1 MNVYSPLRYPGG
13 KRRIAPYLK
22 KILKDNQLCDG
33 VYVEPYAGGA
43 SVALSLL
50 LDGYVSKIIINDVDQ
65 SVYAFWWSVLNETNE
80 FCKLIEETPVTIP
93 NWKEQAARQRN
104 KQKCSLIELGF
115 STFFLNRTNRSGILS
130 AGVIGGI
137 TQDGQWK
144 IDSRYNKIELIER
157 IQRIARHKK
166 QIELRNSDALELIKS
181 IKKSLP
187 EKSIIYMDPPYYV
200 KGSALYLNYYKDRDH
215 KQIFEDLQLLE
226 NIHWILTYD
235 NVEVIR
241 NLYKNFRQEKYNLR
255 YTASRS
261 VVGQELMIFSDRLKV
276 VKPLRRFEKGGHL

>member
-80 FCKLIEETPVTIP
+80 FCKLIEETPVTI
-93 NWKEQAARQRN
+93 
-104 KQKCSLIELGF
+104 
-115 STFFLNRTNRSGILS
+115 LNRTNRSGILS